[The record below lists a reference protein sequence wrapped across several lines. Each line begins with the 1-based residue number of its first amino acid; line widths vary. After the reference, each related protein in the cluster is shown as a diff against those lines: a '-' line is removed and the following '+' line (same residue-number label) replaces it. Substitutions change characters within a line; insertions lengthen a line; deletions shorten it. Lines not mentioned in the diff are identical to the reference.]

1 MKNCFRFLLCFF
13 KKKTQITPNIIN
25 RETKE
30 DILRKELNAFIELE
44 IYNISDK
51 FINRHGLSNVKSKL
65 IQQYYWIKNNNISDK
80 DRYITLNDW
89 HNRFN

>member
-1 MKNCFRFLLCFF
+1 MCLF